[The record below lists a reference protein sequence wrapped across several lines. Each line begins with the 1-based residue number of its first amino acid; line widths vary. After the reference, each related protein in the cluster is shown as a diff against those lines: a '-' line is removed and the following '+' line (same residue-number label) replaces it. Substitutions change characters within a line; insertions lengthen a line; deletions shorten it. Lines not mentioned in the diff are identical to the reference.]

1 MDNKSGL
8 VPSNFVIDLEAVLN
22 LRSEIDE
29 VDQKDGPSSL
39 TQGLARQIPSN
50 LMTVNSS

>member
-1 MDNKSGL
+1 MDSKSGL

-22 LRSEIDE
+22 LRNEIDE
-29 VDQKDGPSSL
+29 NEQKDSL
-39 TQGLARQIPSN
+39 PQGVARQIPN